1 MKLSTSILHSNQ
13 RHSVKCW
20 LVVIILLKT
29 CLCASA
35 QDTVDLPLYEEWDTY
50 SATSSRNVNGWLFCK
65 TGIDDESIVQRN
77 NLHAFLTTGSTAGSG
92 TVVATPYLSQV
103 PDTFSF
109 RLYGS
114 SLNGHMALVEFG
126 FIPDSPPIGTA
137 SDICGLFVPYDT
149 VSIYTSNQW
158 FRTTVDLHPYFA
170 IHGFAHRFAIRLI
183 NNYHQE
189 LYLDEIRAWIPA
201 DELSSCLDETTLGK
215 NFWVAFTPN
224 AIRLDNGQSN
234 TGAVLSLIA
243 TGSQSASITVTNSET
258 GWSQTFTHSGGD
270 KTYMQLPSHW
280 DNTSAAPTSMCYHA
294 VSTQPISLF
303 ASNFFKDSWDVCNV
317 MPERALGTNYI
328 IQDLSLPDNPFSPCL
343 AIAASQD
350 NTTISCVL
358 PTQVF
363 GSSLNVGDTLTV
375 TLQQG
380 QSLMLRS
387 SSATTF
393 CGMPITADK
402 PIAVFQGHSCALV
415 GATGGR
421 DLLLEQARPIE
432 TWGTQFVATSTLTRT
447 EGDVVLVT
455 SSADNCTVEING
467 SVVAT
472 LSARQTY
479 SYTMPSSSQAAFIT
493 TSQPAYACLYP
504 WSYNNGRTLG
514 DPSSISLN
522 PVDRWICEA
531 WFPIHNCNTNPYDEQ
546 YIAANNHYLNIA
558 VPSSATDSM
567 FLDGTPITGFT
578 PIGSTGYS
586 FARQSIAVGAH
597 HLRNPQ
603 GNFFASAYGLGKWVC
618 YGFEIGAV
626 IDSIPIPPP
635 PEPQIHHDTIT
646 YSDSVCMGQPYLSP
660 MEIVCGGTTYYPPSG
675 LIYVRPA
682 ETAEAGILER
692 WSNWV
697 VGDTLVHH
705 IRLTLTVL
713 PTYDTTLLLFL
724 ILGDT
729 LFFLGDTLTQAGTYL
744 YTFTAAN
751 GCDSLLTLHVNWE
764 EVGLTVSAD
773 GICLGDSVTLTAT
786 GALTAYWSATPP
798 DPSLDSRQGLTVI
811 TVSPQQTTV
820 YNLLS
825 YEGGPLVAS
834 VTVHVE
840 QSPELCFEMN
850 RPFIDFDYPV
860 MLFTDCSE
868 GSHHTTWSFSDGTT
882 LTSAKARRQFRHPL
896 PDSVEVTLQS
906 CSQWNCCADT
916 TFVIKPCIRSVWFPN
931 VFTPGEETNNRFG
944 VIASFE
950 IVAYELHIYNRM
962 GLLVFYTDDP
972 ADLWDGTHEG
982 LPLPQGTYAYHWH
995 VRDAVEYNHT
1005 GTGTVT
1011 LLR

>member
-1 MKLSTSILHSNQ
+1 M
-13 RHSVKCW
+13 
-20 LVVIILLKT
+20 LLN
-29 CLCASA
+29 
-35 QDTVDLPLYEEWDTY
+35 EEWDTY
-50 SATSSRNVNGWLFCK
+50 IQTYSRYVNGWNFCK
-65 TGIDDESIVQRN
+65 SGINDQSIVQRA
-77 NLHAFLTTGSTAGSG
+77 NLHAYLSTGTAEGSG
-92 TVVATPYLSQV
+92 TTVATPWLSQV
-103 PDTFSF
+103 ADTFSF
-109 RLYGS
+109 YIYGS
-114 SLNGHMALVEFG
+114 NLRGHTAQVEFG
-126 FIPDSPPIGTA
+126 FIPDTA
-137 SDICGLFVPYDT
+137 TITDPSDICALFIPYDT
-149 VSIYTSNQW
+149 VTLSVSNQW
-158 FRTTVDLHPYFA
+158 QRTTRDMHPYYA
-170 IHGFAHRFAIRLI
+170 IHGTTHRFAIRLI
-183 NNYHQE
+183 NSYHQE
-189 LYLDEIRAWIPA
+189 LYLDEVRAWIPA

-546 YIAANNHYLNIA
+546 YIAANHHYLNIA

-567 FLDGTPITGFT
+567 FLDGTPITGFS

-586 FARQSIAVGAH
+586 FARQSISVGAH

-626 IDSIPIPPP
+626 IDTIPIPPP

-660 MEIVCGGTTYYPPSG
+660 MEIVIGGTTYYPPSG
-675 LIYVRPA
+675 LINVPSS

-697 VGDTLVHH
+697 VDDTVHH
-705 IRLTLTVL
+705 IHLMLTVL
-713 PTYDTTLLLFL
+713 PTYDTTLLLYL
-724 ILGDT
+724 IPGDT
-729 LFFLGDTLTQAGTYL
+729 VFFLGDTLTEACNRTYTLQTL
-744 YTFTAAN
+744 Y
-751 GCDSLLTLHVNWE
+751 GCDSLVDLFLNY
-764 EVGLTVSAD
+764 AD
-773 GICLGDSVTLTAT
+773 VTLSSSSQ
-786 GALTAYWSATPP
+786 GGCPGLPVILTAEGTRLFYWSSVPY
-798 DPSLDSRQGLTVI
+798 DPELDSQQGQNPVI
-811 TVSPQQTTV
+811 VHPNVTTT
-820 YNLLS
+820 YNLNDAS
-825 YEGGPLVAS
+825 GHTITS
-834 VTVHVE
+834 VTVSVE
-840 QSPELCFEMN
+840 PPPTLCVETN
-850 RPFIDFDYPV
+850 RDFIDFDHPV
-860 MLFTDCSE
+860 LTLHDCSPDRY
-868 GSHHTTWSFSDGTT
+868 SSTWIFSDGYT
-882 LTSAKARRQFRHPL
+882 LTGERARRQFSHPL
-896 PDSVEVTLQS
+896 PDTITVTLHS
-906 CSQWNCCADT
+906 CNQFDCCTDT
-916 TFVIKPCIRSVWFPN
+916 TIGFHTEIRSVWFPN
-931 VFTPGEETNNRFG
+931 IFTPGEAINNRFG
-944 VIASFE
+944 PATSCQVAEFE
-950 IVAYELHIYNRM
+950 IFIYNRW
-962 GLLVFYTDDP
+962 GLLVWHTTDLSTP
-972 ADLWDGTHEG
+972 WDGTHEG
-982 LPLPQGTYAYHWH
+982 TPCPQGAYAYRWYLKDLHGDRWS
-995 VRDAVEYNHT
+995 